1 MKITKGRLKT
11 IIEEEIKA
19 MKEVVA
25 SDSMHGGPS
34 MTSGGGSVLNAA
46 AEALG
51 MSPEELIRS
60 IAAEYDVEVHA
71 LGGSDDPY
79 EKYSHA
85 EDEDA
90 DPVGDA
96 PEFTEEDEELAALI
110 DKQNREMAGDLE

>member
-19 MKEVVA
+19 MREVVA
-25 SDSMHGGPS
+25 SDSMHGGPQ

-51 MSPEELIRS
+51 MSPDELLRS
-60 IAAEYDVEVHA
+60 IAAEYDVDIE
-71 LGGSDDPY
+71 L
-79 EKYSHA
+79 ER

-90 DPVGDA
+90 DPVGAADPLRHQGA
-96 PEFTEEDEELAALI
+96 TTEMDDGRLAYAKSAEEQEF
-110 DKQNREMAGDLE
+110 K

>member
-60 IAAEYDVEVHA
+60 IAAEYDVDVDIE
-71 LGGSDDPY
+71 L
-79 EKYSHA
+79 ER

-90 DPVGDA
+90 DPVGA
-96 PEFTEEDEELAALI
+96 PPMEQEFKWTR
-110 DKQNREMAGDLE
+110 KNYRKP